1 MDEILA
7 SIRRIIENSDER
19 PETPKADDAPSSGVS
34 RLRPSADT
42 GPMLRVATERGVE
55 RAVEA
60 QAPEPVPSAEQP
72 VFSSRDEDDLARRLR
87 EELEAEAFGDWPTL
101 DEVSSETAE
110 PSRSAAK
117 ETFAASSLRIERDA
131 SKENAMQGLPAD
143 LLKELEAKA
152 DGLDRGEG
160 AARAETPAPFNPAN
174 SDSPRMHEFRA
185 AVLDDA
191 GQEARGS
198 DAPLISGRTGD
209 LVGASFDE
217 LARAIREGELRSLE
231 DMAQEML
238 RPMLQDWLDDNLPKL
253 VERLVREEI
262 ERVARGGR
270 R

>member
-7 SIRRIIENSDER
+7 SIRRIIESSDER
-19 PETPKADDAPSSGVS
+19 PAAETAKAEQGPPSPIS
-34 RLRPSADT
+34 RLRPSADAA
-42 GPMLRVATERGVE
+42 PVLRVATERGVE
-55 RAVEA
+55 RPSEP
-60 QAPEPVPSAEQP
+60 APRSPEI
-72 VFSSRDEDDLARRLR
+72 FSPRDEDDLARRLR
-87 EELEAEAFGDWPTL
+87 EEFEAEAFGDWPTL
-101 DEVSSETAE
+101 DEAISAIAPERE
-110 PSRSAAK
+110 KSAA
-117 ETFAASSLRIERDA
+117 EAAPAVPGAATHA
-131 SKENAMQGLPAD
+131 SKESAMQNLPAD

-152 DGLDRGEG
+152 EGLDRGGEP
-160 AARAETPAPFNPAN
+160 AAGTQAPAAPFNPAN
-174 SDSPRMHEFRA
+174 SDSPRMHDFRN

-191 GQEARGS
+191 ADEARSGGL
-198 DAPLISGRTGD
+198 PLVSGRTGE